1 MAGILTED
9 LIYEILSV
17 VEEIPVKNGDAVEYG
32 QTLFVITP
40 VSGGTGGSDE
50 TFGY

>member
-1 MAGILTED
+1 MKLMN
-9 LIYEILSV
+9 EIECECDGV
-17 VEEIPVKNGDAVEYG
+17 VEKIPVKNGDAVEYG